1 MRRTGVLLALAL
13 LPAAARAQ
21 ERDYCPDRPG
31 IGTPACTMAP
41 GRFSFEVGLGN
52 WTLDRTSEAREDVFL
67 TGDALLRY
75 GIADHAEVQAAWT
88 GLGLARTRERS
99 TGAVTHRSG
108 TGDITLALRRNLA
121 HPDGSGLALAVMPY
135 VSLPV
140 GGATIGAGD
149 WGAGLMVPLSY
160 ELSNRVMLA
169 TTTEFDAAVDED
181 RHGRHFAF
189 AEVVGAE
196 LALSERLS
204 ATAEYQ
210 VTVDRDPHG
219 HSVAHLS
226 GLSLGWQPSD
236 SLQLDLGANAGL
248 DHNAP
253 DAEVYL
259 GVSRRF

>member
-1 MRRTGVLLALAL
+1 MRVAGLLLAFAL
-13 LPAAARAQ
+13 LPAAARAE

-31 IGTPACTMAP
+31 IGTPACTMAS
-41 GRFSFEVGLGN
+41 GRVSLEVGLGD
-52 WTLDRTSEAREDVFL
+52 WTLDRTREAREDVFL
-67 TGDALLRY
+67 LGDALLRY
-75 GIADHAEVQAAWT
+75 GIAGHAEVQAAWT
-88 GLGLARTRERS
+88 GLGLSRKRDRI
-99 TGAVTHRSG
+99 TGAVEHRSG
-108 TGDITLALRRNLA
+108 TGDVTVALRRNFA

-149 WGAGLMVPLSY
+149 WGAGVLVPLSY
-160 ELSNRVMLA
+160 ALSNRISLA

-196 LALSERLS
+196 LALSDTLS

-210 VTVDRDPHG
+210 VTVDRDPLG

-226 GLSLGWQPSD
+226 GLSLGWKPSD
-236 SLQLDLGANAGL
+236 ALQLDLGANAGL
-248 DHNAP
+248 GHDAP
-253 DAEVYL
+253 DAEIYL